1 MRRMN
6 GAENLTDTGNIS
18 SKAETSAHS
27 KCFGPSSSHSW
38 INCPFSAIARQQI
51 PDRSSKYAETGTLA
65 HELCEIKLRLY
76 FGQISS
82 EEFAEC
88 LSQIQANALY
98 TDDMLSSSNEYLE
111 TVKELSLTHYDTQP
125 IAYIEQKISYDDI
138 CGADGFGTSDCI
150 LLGGDTLTVIDY
162 KNGSGVPVSAVGNPQ
177 MRLYAYG
184 AMHSVVNP
192 MFFDIKRV
200 IMCIVQPNLNSITTD
215 IISTAALLEWIENTV
230 RPAVSRIN
238 AGCKDRVPGKWCGEG
253 FCPNFTQCSAW
264 REKFA
269 SAYADYSVDY
279 ADKNTDELSND
290 ELGGLYTKVSELSAW
305 INKLKARI
313 ENEIQSGHSV
323 KGWKMV
329 EGRSTR
335 CLTDVDAAF
344 GELCKRTGV
353 DKTLLY
359 KTTPVSLTEAE
370 KIIGKKDFVDICKP
384 WISKK
389 SGKPA
394 LAPESDKRT
403 AIDRS
408 AESDFADV
416 AAPVNTENK

>member
-1 MRRMN
+1 MS

-18 SKAETSAHS
+18 SKAEISAHS

-88 LSQIQANALY
+88 LSQIQANVLY

-162 KNGSGVPVSAVGNPQ
+162 KNGSGVPVSAEGNPQ

-184 AMHSVVNP
+184 ALHSVVNP
-192 MFFDIKRV
+192 MFYDINKV
-200 IMCIVQPNLNSITTD
+200 VMCIVQPNLNSITTD
-215 IISTAALLEWIENTV
+215 VITTAELLDWIENTV
-230 RPAVSRIN
+230 KPAVNKIN
-238 AGCKDRVPGKWCGEG
+238 AGCKDRVPGKWCKEG

-269 SAYADYSVDY
+269 SVYADFTTDY
-279 ADKNTDELSND
+279 ADKDTDTLTND
-290 ELGGLYTKVSELSAW
+290 ELGDLYAKVSELSAW
-305 INKLKARI
+305 IEKLKARV
-313 ENEIQSGHSV
+313 EFEIQGGHPV

-344 GELCKRTGV
+344 GELCKQTGI
-353 DKTLLY
+353 DKSLLY

-370 KIIGKKDFVDICKP
+370 KIIGKKDFGNICKP

-394 LAPESDKRT
+394 LAPESDKRK
-403 AIDRS
+403 AIDHS
-408 AESDFADV
+408 TESDFADV
-416 AAPVNTENK
+416 AAPTITENK

>member
-1 MRRMN
+1 MRRMSGTESLTN
-6 GAENLTDTGNIS
+6 TGSNFSDAEN
-18 SKAETSAHS
+18 SAHS

-76 FGQISS
+76 FGQITS
-82 EEFAEC
+82 EEFAER
-88 LSQIQANALY
+88 LSQIQSNALY

-125 IAYIEQKISYDDI
+125 IAYIEQKISYDNI

-162 KNGSGVPVSAVGNPQ
+162 KNGSGVPVSAESNPQ

-184 AMHSVVNP
+184 ALHSVVNP
-192 MFFDIKRV
+192 MFYDIKKIV
-200 IMCIVQPNLNSITTD
+200 MCIVQPNLNSITTD
-215 IISTAALLEWIENTV
+215 VITTAELLDWIENTV
-230 RPAVSRIN
+230 KPAVNKIN
-238 AGCKDRVPGKWCGEG
+238 AGCKDRVPGKWCKEG

-269 SAYADYSVDY
+269 SAYADFTTDY
-279 ADKNTDELSND
+279 ADKDTDTLTND
-290 ELGGLYTKVSELSAW
+290 ELGDLYAKVSELSVW
-305 INKLKARI
+305 IDKLKARV
-313 ENEIQSGHSV
+313 EFEIQGGRPV

-344 GELCKRTGV
+344 GELCKQTGI
-353 DKTLLY
+353 DKSLLY

-370 KIIGKKDFVDICKP
+370 KIIGKKDFGNICKP

-394 LAPESDKRT
+394 LAPESDKRK
-403 AIDRS
+403 AIDHS

-416 AAPVNTENK
+416 AAPTITENK